1 MKITEQRLKQI
12 IKEEIELY
20 SEVALEEEEEAV
32 DFGDIG
38 DKAGDAAEEV
48 GGQINDIILKKAIEI
63 AKAAGDEALAGA
75 VDKVIKAAIQ
85 AAG

>member
-1 MKITEQRLKQI
+1 MKLTEQRLKQI
-12 IKEEIELY
+12 IKEEIALHN
-20 SEVALEEEEEAV
+20 EVILDEEEMPV

-38 DKAGDAAEEV
+38 EKAAGAAEEV
-48 GGQINDIILKKAIEI
+48 GKQINDIILKKATEI
-63 AKAAGDEALAGA
+63 AKAAGDETLAGA

>member
-12 IKEEIELY
+12 IKEEVDLY
-20 SEVALEEEEEAV
+20 NEITLAEEEAAV

-48 GGQINDIILKKAIEI
+48 GSQINDIILKKAIEI
-63 AKAAGDEALAGA
+63 AKAAGDETLAGA